1 MEVQSKI
8 IPTPGSHPDAKA
20 DALRVFEVL
29 RSGGVALVPTEV
41 GYGLMASSTEAIQK
55 AFAAKKRRPGHAQGI
70 MGTYQLHR
78 QLHILPDE
86 KLEMIRTLHQDLD
99 MSFGIVAPFRSD
111 HPILQQL
118 TPATLANTTK
128 NGTLGIYIGGG
139 SLLAEL
145 GRLNDEAGQLM
156 LGSSANLTGTGQKFR
171 VEDIDQEIKDAA
183 DIIVDYGLQ
192 RYHIYGGRP
201 STIIDFENMKALR
214 IGSSYELLR
223 ERLKKYWNIEELP
236 EDPLF
241 DISVPQR
248 QKSNTVEDNK
258 SNETP
263 KVSQTI
269 KEVQKKTNDSCLQ
282 RFMARLRTPKAQKG
296 IAEK

>member
-1 MEVQSKI
+1 MEIKSKI
-8 IPTPGSHPDAKA
+8 IPAPGCRPDVKS

-29 RSGGVALVPTEV
+29 RSGGLALVPTEV

-55 AFAAKKRRPGHAQGI
+55 AFAAKKRRPGHAQGVI
-70 MGTYQLHR
+70 GTYQLHR
-78 QLHILPDE
+78 ELHILPDE
-86 KLEMIRTLHQDLD
+86 KLEMVRTLHQDLD
-99 MSFGIVAPFRSD
+99 MSFAIVAPFRSD

-201 STIIDFENMKALR
+201 STIVDFDNMKVLR
-214 IGSSYELLR
+214 VGSSYELLR
-223 ERLKKYWNIEELP
+223 ERLRKYWDVVLP
-236 EDPLF
+236 EDPMF
-241 DISVPQR
+241 DVSSPRTLEPEEKPKGETTKGSQMVTGVQEAKKGYRQR
-248 QKSNTVEDNK
+248 LLGRFRRS
-258 SNETP
+258 
-263 KVSQTI
+263 
-269 KEVQKKTNDSCLQ
+269 KENY
-282 RFMARLRTPKAQKG
+282 
-296 IAEK
+296 

>member
-1 MEVQSKI
+1 MDVKCTI
-8 IPTPGSHPDAKA
+8 IPAPGNQPDVKS

-29 RSGGVALVPTEV
+29 RAGGVALIPTEV

-70 MGTYQLHR
+70 IGSYQLHQ
-78 QLHILPDE
+78 QLHVLPDE
-86 KLEMIRTLHQDLD
+86 KMDMIRVLHQDLD
-99 MSFGIVAPFRSD
+99 LPFGIVAPFRSE

-128 NGTLGIYIGGG
+128 NETLGIYIGGS
-139 SLLAEL
+139 SLLIEL

-171 VEDIDQEIKDAA
+171 VEDIDPEIKEAA

-201 STIIDFENMKALR
+201 SSIIDFENMKVLR
-214 IGSSYELLR
+214 VGSSYELLR
-223 ERLKKYWNIEELP
+223 ERMSKYWGVDLP
-236 EDPLF
+236 EDPMFNVSESEKKEKEEKTEPPKQEQQEVRHDQPIPTTVEKKQGYWRRL
-241 DISVPQR
+241 VAKL
-248 QKSNTVEDNK
+248 QKS
-258 SNETP
+258 
-263 KVSQTI
+263 
-269 KEVQKKTNDSCLQ
+269 
-282 RFMARLRTPKAQKG
+282 
-296 IAEK
+296 